1 MFFSEEFILNDGK
14 FKKLMTAMVSLT
26 ILLILFS
33 FCFGIPT
40 VKGSSM
46 EPTLHEG
53 DRYFVV
59 KSPLVKEYEKGDI
72 VFLHLPGS
80 KKMIMKRIVAIPGDR
95 VVLNSKKSIILKED
109 EVFLMG
115 DNRGDSFDSRDFG
128 PVKEKELK
136 GKFIKKIFGRKAS
149 D

>member
-1 MFFSEEFILNDGK
+1 MFFSDEFLADDRK

-33 FCFGIPT
+33 FCFGIST

-72 VFLHLPGS
+72 VFFHLPGS
-80 KKMIMKRIVAIPGDR
+80 KKMIVKRIVAIPGDR

>member
-1 MFFSEEFILNDGK
+1 MFLDDELFADDRK
-14 FKKLMTAMVSLT
+14 YKKLMTAMVTLLVL
-26 ILLILFS
+26 LLIFS

-59 KSPLVKEYEKGDI
+59 KSPIVREYNKGDI
-72 VFLHLPGS
+72 VFLNHPGS
-80 KKMIMKRIVAIPGDR
+80 KKMIVKRIVAMPGEW
-95 VVLNSKKSIILKED
+95 VVLKGKEPIILKED

-115 DNRGDSFDSRDFG
+115 DNRRNSYDSRDFG
-128 PVKEKELK
+128 PVKEKEIK
-136 GKFIKKIFGRKAS
+136 GKLIRKLSGKQAS